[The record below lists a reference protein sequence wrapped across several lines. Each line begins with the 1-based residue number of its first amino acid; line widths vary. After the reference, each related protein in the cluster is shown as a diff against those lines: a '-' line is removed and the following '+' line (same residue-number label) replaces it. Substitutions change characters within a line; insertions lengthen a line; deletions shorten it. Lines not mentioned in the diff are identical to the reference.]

1 MSLSAQSRAVRGSTL
16 AAVGFPPAAFHF
28 HPPRFHFTSSNGDTA
43 GLPTRIRLMRRTAIG
58 APSDWYC
65 SSYFL
70 PFLST
75 AVQVML
81 ESSSVTKLPTCL
93 QRPAVDSTDGTGRPS
108 AFGLSLDFSSIRSI
122 GNSYRLASGLRPLSP
137 ENVMMWLS

>member
-1 MSLSAQSRAVRGSTL
+1 FQTSMSLSAQSRAMRGSTL
-16 AAVGFPPAAFHF
+16 AAVGFPPAAFSR
-28 HPPRFHFTSSNGDTA
+28 PTLHFTSSNGDTA

-65 SSYFL
+65 SSYVL
-70 PFLST
+70 PFLSV

-93 QRPAVDSTDGTGRPS
+93 QRPAVDSTEGTGRPS
-108 AFGLSLDFSSIRSI
+108 AFGMSLDLRNVRSNGI
-122 GNSYRLASGLRPLSP
+122 TFGLEFVLRLY
-137 ENVMMWLS
+137 